1 MKLQSENQLLTMFS
15 FSSLTDIVMLLLIFF
30 LISSSFVV
38 QPGIKVTLPRA
49 ETGEGGP
56 HRSVMISLTDKGQIF
71 VNADQVT
78 LETLGQRLARD
89 LDQKSDKV
97 VVINADRTVS
107 LQNTVQVIDIAKGV
121 GAQRFMIA
129 TQPAGEQK

>member
-49 ETGEGGP
+49 ETGENGP
-56 HRSVMISLTDKGQIF
+56 RHSVTVSLTDKGQIF

-78 LETLGQRLARD
+78 LETLGAHLSRD
-89 LDQKSDKV
+89 LGHSSDGV
-97 VVINADRTVS
+97 VVINADRNVS

-129 TQPAGEQK
+129 TQPGEHR